1 MSGIRELS
9 LNEIAI
15 VSGGEGHGT
24 EVNRDRQEARL
35 KGSTSYGGQANGF
48 QPNYAAG
55 AAGANMFNDLSS
67 NCGLGMIGGA
77 AGLAGAAASRS
88 IAGAVSSIA
97 GMVAGCKP
105 DSKAASKNGPP
116 FR

>member
-9 LNEIAI
+9 LNERAI

-24 EVNRDRQEARL
+24 EVNRDRQEARS

-55 AAGANMFNDLSS
+55 AAGANMFNDLRST
-67 NCGLGMIGGA
+67 CGLGMIGGA
-77 AGLAGAAASRS
+77 AGLANAAVTRS
-88 IAGAVSSIA
+88 ITGAITSVTGMIA
-97 GMVAGCKP
+97 GCSP